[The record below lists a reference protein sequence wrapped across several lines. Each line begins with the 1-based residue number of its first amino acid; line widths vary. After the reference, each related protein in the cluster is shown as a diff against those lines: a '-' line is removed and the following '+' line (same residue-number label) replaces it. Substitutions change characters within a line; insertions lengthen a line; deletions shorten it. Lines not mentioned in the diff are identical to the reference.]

1 MDSIIRT
8 SLLFNALYKNVNGFK
23 ISVSARKNL
32 SNKSDFLYG
41 EINLLSWKKI
51 VEQANPKK
59 DGVFF
64 DLGSGTG
71 KSVIASHLLFNFR
84 KSIGIELITELHK
97 QALEIKEKLKK
108 IIDPE
113 TQDHLSNR
121 ELEFIQ
127 GNIFEIDLHEAD
139 FIFLNYHIR
148 KSKEFLDFEKK
159 LLQQLKP
166 RSKIVTTLQP
176 LQNSALKQCGNQS
189 YKFSWGSAPV
199 YFYEV

>member
-1 MDSIIRT
+1 MDLLIRA
-8 SLLFNALYKNVNGFK
+8 SLLFNSLYKNVNGCK
-23 ISVSARKNL
+23 ISISARKKL

-51 VEQANPKK
+51 VERANPKK

-84 KSIGIELITELHK
+84 KSIGIELITELHE
-97 QALEIKEKLKK
+97 QALKIKENLKK
-108 IIDPE
+108 IIDPK
-113 TQDHLSNR
+113 TQTHVSNR

-127 GNIFEIDLHEAD
+127 GDIFEIDLREAD

-148 KSKEFLDFEKK
+148 KSKKFLDFEQQ
-159 LLQQLKP
+159 LLEQLKP
-166 RSKIVTTLQP
+166 RSKIVTTLKP
-176 LQNSALKQCGNQS
+176 LQNSAFRQCDHQN